1 MPDKAWSSRRMR
13 GTVRQNAGRRRDDL
27 VPDFHDMVENAVE
40 GIIIHRNF
48 KPLYANRAFARMM
61 GHKTVK
67 DVLELPHLR
76 PLVPDDIWARAEEDY
91 DALIKRRVPT
101 LAGRMCAIR
110 KDKSEIWVNINQR
123 LIDWHGE
130 PAVQITAY
138 DIGKQVELEK
148 TLLNNEQHVL
158 AILEVLPYPIYIARR
173 LDGQLLFVNRKTCLL
188 FQRGAGQL
196 LKRSSTEFY
205 ADPGERDDLRDLVE
219 KLGDIRDI
227 EVTMQTSQ
235 GRKFVAE
242 LAAITLVYG
251 GVPAVLVAIN
261 DISQRKQMEAE
272 LFRQASTDALT
283 GLSNRRYFLA
293 QAEQELRR
301 ARRFSREMSVMM
313 IDLDHFKSVNDT
325 YGHATGDIIL
335 QGFVKRAQESLRQ
348 SDALGR
354 LGGEEF
360 AVLLPET
367 DLGAA
372 TEVAERLRQNVAD
385 RAFIAGTTT
394 AIQSSVS
401 VGVAQLE
408 ARDGT
413 IDDLLNRADEALY
426 RAKNQGRNRVEV
438 ASRASRKEGNA

>member
-1 MPDKAWSSRRMR
+1 MR
-13 GTVRQNAGRRRDDL
+13 KNSGRRRDDRA
-27 VPDFHDMVENAVE
+27 PDFRDMVENAIE
-40 GIIIHRNF
+40 GILVHSNF
-48 KPLYANRAFARMM
+48 KPLYANRAFARML
-61 GHKTVK
+61 GYKNVQE
-67 DVLELPHLR
+67 VLGLPILR
-76 PLVPDDIWARAEEDY
+76 PLVPDDIWACAEEDY
-91 DALIKRRVPT
+91 DALIKRRVPS

-110 KDKSEIWVNINQR
+110 KDKKEIWVNINQR
-123 LIDWHGE
+123 LIDWHGS

-158 AILEVLPYPIYIARR
+158 AILEVLPYPIYIARK

-205 ADPGERDDLRDLVE
+205 VDPGERDDLRDLVE

-227 EVTMQTSQ
+227 EVTMQTAQ

-242 LAAITLVYG
+242 LAAITIVYS

-313 IDLDHFKSVNDT
+313 IDLDHFKQVNDT
-325 YGHATGDIIL
+325 HGHATGDVVL
-335 QGFVKRAQESLRQ
+335 QGFVRRALESLRQ
-348 SDALGR
+348 SDSLGR

-367 DLGAA
+367 ALEAA
-372 TEVAERLRQNVAD
+372 TEVAERMRQNVAD
-385 RAFIAGTTT
+385 RPFIAGTSTV
-394 AIQSSVS
+394 IHSSIS
-401 VGVAQLE
+401 IGVAQLD

-413 IDDLLNRADEALY
+413 VDDVLNRADEALY
-426 RAKNQGRNRVEV
+426 RAKKQGRNCVEM
-438 ASRASRKEGNA
+438 APRLSQRKPEA

>member
-1 MPDKAWSSRRMR
+1 
-13 GTVRQNAGRRRDDL
+13 
-27 VPDFHDMVENAVE
+27 MVENAVE
-40 GIIIHRNF
+40 GILVHRNF
-48 KPLYANRAFARMM
+48 RPLYANRAFARMM
-61 GHKTVK
+61 GYKSVK
-67 DVLELPHLR
+67 DVLELPILR

-91 DALIKRRVPT
+91 DSLVKRRAPS

-158 AILEVLPYPIYIARR
+158 AILEVLPYPIYIARK

-196 LKRSSTEFY
+196 LKRSSSEFY
-205 ADPGERDDLRDLVE
+205 VDPGERDDLRDLVE

-242 LAAITLVYG
+242 LAAISIVYG

-313 IDLDHFKSVNDT
+313 IDIDHFKAINDAH
-325 YGHATGDIIL
+325 GHATGDVIL
-335 QGFVKRAQESLRQ
+335 QGFVKRANESLRQ
-348 SDALGR
+348 SDSLGR

-367 DLGAA
+367 SLAA
-372 TEVAERLRQNVAD
+372 AAEVAERMRQNVAD
-385 RAFIAGTTT
+385 RAFIAGNST
-394 AIQSSVS
+394 AVRGTVS
-401 VGVAQLE
+401 IGVAQLD
-408 ARDGT
+408 AQDGT
-413 IDDLLNRADEALY
+413 VDDLLNRADEALY
-426 RAKNQGRNRVEV
+426 RAKNGGRNRVEI
-438 ASRASRKEGNA
+438 ASRDAARSVGEDNGAWR